1 MNATMEI
8 DDLKLAWKTLDARLQ
23 QQNAL
28 QLAELHDRKIGR
40 IRASLRP
47 LMIGQIV
54 QILFGAG
61 CVIVGVGMWKTFA
74 AIVPVL
80 LAGIVFHVYGVLTI
94 IAAVIVL
101 GRIARIDHNLPV
113 LEVQQRLASLRKAHL
128 ISGMVTGLPWWLLWV
143 LPLIAVA
150 SLHNA
155 QTGESGLPLWIWL
168 CIAGGTAGILATLAF
183 HRWLQRPGRE
193 VLAKRMQDNAVGG
206 SLRRAQAELDALKA
220 YEIE

>member
-1 MNATMEI
+1 MDTTMEL

-47 LMIGQIV
+47 LMLGQIV
-54 QILFGAG
+54 QMLFGAG
-61 CVIVGVGMWKTFA
+61 CVIVGVGMWKTFST
-74 AIVPVL
+74 IVPVL

-94 IAAVIVL
+94 IAAGIVL
-101 GRIARIDHNLPV
+101 GGIARIDHSLPV
-113 LEVQQRLASLRKAHL
+113 LELQQRLASLRKSYL
-128 ISGMVTGLPWWLLWV
+128 ISGMVIGLPWWVLWV
-143 LPLIAVA
+143 LPLVAVA

-155 QTGESGLPLWIWL
+155 QVGAPGLPLWIWL
-168 CIAGGTAGILATLAF
+168 CMAGGAIGILATWML

-193 VLAKRMQDNAVGG
+193 ALAERMQDSAAGG
-206 SLRRAQAELDALKA
+206 SLRRAQAELDALKRYA
-220 YEIE
+220 EE

>member
-1 MNATMEI
+1 MNATMEL

-47 LMIGQIV
+47 LMIGQLM
-54 QILFGAG
+54 QIFFGAG
-61 CVIVGVGMWKTFA
+61 CVIAGVGMWKTFA

-80 LAGIVFHVYGVLTI
+80 LTGIVFHVYGVLTI
-94 IAAVIVL
+94 IAACVVL
-101 GRIARIDHNLPV
+101 SGIAKIDHSLPV
-113 LEVQQRLASLRKAHL
+113 LELQRRLAHLRKAYL
-128 ISGMVTGLPWWLLWV
+128 ISGMVIGLPWWLLWV
-143 LPLIAVA
+143 LPLVAVV

-155 QTGESGLPLWIWL
+155 QVGASGMPLWIWL
-168 CIAGGTAGILATLAF
+168 CVAGGAAGILATWLF

-193 VLAKRMQDNAVGG
+193 ALANRVQDSAVGG
-206 SLRRAQAELDALKA
+206 SLRRAQAELDALKRYA
-220 YEIE
+220 EE